1 MTTTRTELISS
12 LIADLLPTSQLT
24 VSEAE
29 LDRLA
34 PDDLRALLR
43 ALMNLWQPGPLDADF
58 LRRQDTLLQAERDE
72 RGIVTIPDTQ
82 AAAEDTRIRLWR
94 GDITRLDVDGIV
106 NAANNKLLGCFR
118 PGHTCVDNAIH
129 SAAGLQL
136 RQACAELVPSPDYEE
151 PTGSARITPGFNLPA
166 RYVLHTVGPIVAGK
180 EANRQQVAE
189 LSASYTSC
197 LNLAHSSGLKS
208 LAFCCISTGVF
219 GFPPSHAAR
228 IAVAA
233 VRAFLAGLPKD
244 SDFTIIFTVFT
255 QEDYD
260 RYAQL
265 LNPQPHRNDH

>member
-1 MTTTRTELISS
+1 MTTTRTELVSS

-29 LDRLA
+29 LGRLT
-34 PDDLRALLR
+34 PDDLRVLLR

-82 AAAEDTRIRLWR
+82 AAAEDPRICLWR
-94 GDITRLDVDGIV
+94 GDITRLAADGIV

-118 PGHTCVDNAIH
+118 PGHACVDNAIH

-136 RQACAELVPSPDYEE
+136 RQACAELVPFPDYEE
-151 PTGSARITPGFNLPA
+151 PTGSVQITPGFNLPA
-166 RYVLHTVGPIVAGK
+166 RHVLHTVGPIVAGR

-233 VRAFLAGLPKD
+233 ACAFLAGLPED

-255 QEDYD
+255 QEDHD

>member
-24 VSEAE
+24 MSEAE
-29 LDRLA
+29 LGRLA

-118 PGHTCVDNAIH
+118 PGTPAWITPSTPPPACNSARPAPSLFHPPTTRNPPAAPASPPASTCRPDMCCTPWA
-129 SAAGLQL
+129 
-136 RQACAELVPSPDYEE
+136 PSSQGGRR
-151 PTGSARITPGFNLPA
+151 TGSRWPSYPPA
-166 RYVLHTVGPIVAGK
+166 IP
-180 EANRQQVAE
+180 
-189 LSASYTSC
+189 
-197 LNLAHSSGLKS
+197 
-208 LAFCCISTGVF
+208 
-219 GFPPSHAAR
+219 HA
-228 IAVAA
+228 
-233 VRAFLAGLPKD
+233 
-244 SDFTIIFTVFT
+244 
-255 QEDYD
+255 
-260 RYAQL
+260 
-265 LNPQPHRNDH
+265 